1 MEKTRPK
8 IIPSQT
14 HMMKQTDLLLLVLTI
29 KVALDEHA
37 FKLLCYSFLQI
48 IVCRPPSVDLGT
60 PNRKP

>member
-14 HMMKQTDLLLLVLTI
+14 HMMKQTDDLLLVLTI

-48 IVCRPPSVDLGT
+48 IQCVDLLL
-60 PNRKP
+60 

>member
-29 KVALDEHA
+29 KACFQTPVLFFPANNT
-37 FKLLCYSFLQI
+37 
-48 IVCRPPSVDLGT
+48 VCRPPSVDLGT